1 MRWER
6 PDVTEQGAASSEE
19 KLLEEMLLGHKVS
32 LQSCRSLRAKSNLLK
47 GAVNS
52 ADGEVILRV
61 NSV

>member
-1 MRWER
+1 M
-6 PDVTEQGAASSEE
+6 TEQGEESSEE

-52 ADGEVILRV
+52 ADGDVILRV
-61 NSV
+61 N